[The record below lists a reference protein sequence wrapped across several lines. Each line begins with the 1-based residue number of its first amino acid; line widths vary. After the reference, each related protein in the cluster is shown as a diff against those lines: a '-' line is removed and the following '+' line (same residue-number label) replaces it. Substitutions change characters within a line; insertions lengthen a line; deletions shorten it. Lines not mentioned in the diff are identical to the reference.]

1 MSGQEVLGRLDGDE
15 QAGGKPLGPQGAASW
30 SSAARRPARLA
41 GR

>member
-1 MSGQEVLGRLDGDE
+1 MSGQEVLGRMDVDERVGGEPLD
-15 QAGGKPLGPQGAASW
+15 PQGAASW

>member
-15 QAGGKPLGPQGAASW
+15 QVGGEQRGPQGAASW